1 MKNIFD
7 AEKNKLP
14 VLLENLELPEV
25 QTPAHQRH
33 LRESLLASSYFKE
46 GAVQLSTR
54 QKIGRFIAPGFTL
67 MKPKAWRLV
76 VSLAVLFL
84 ALGAYR
90 AFFVAPQAVASLTL
104 QVNPGITM
112 TISARNKVLDA
123 EALDAPGEALL
134 TRLDVAGKEVPE
146 VLRLMAGALR
156 EAGLLA
162 PERRIVVA
170 LYAIEEGLRPAER
183 LTPPELSALT
193 ENVRQS
199 LLGYMLEQGLPVEVK
214 VAEVTA
220 ELDYVARAIGLLPID
235 YVDYVAEAGYPLAKE
250 VLKLQKE
257 LGIDPALFKE
267 QLGTIRAALVDIRKA
282 GIESQIDALAIL
294 KVALAADPKLQKLTT
309 ITAAMMDLAEKGL
322 SKETALAK
330 IQAAIKTDPTLQNFD
345 DLLELPEKEADE
357 ATENG
362 TPPPEAPQRDT
373 PRPVTPEADAPLKEA
388 DDAENGAPP
397 PDTPPDKPE
406 ESADDD

>member
-7 AEKNKLP
+7 AEKNKWP
-14 VLLENLELPEV
+14 VLLETLELPEV

-54 QKIGRFIAPGFTL
+54 QKLSRFIAPGFTL

-104 QVNPGITM
+104 QVNPAITM

-199 LLGYMLEQGLPVEVK
+199 LLGYMFEQGLPVEVK

-235 YVDYVAEAGYPLAKE
+235 YVDYVDYVAEVGYPLFKE

-267 QLGTIRAALVDIRKA
+267 QL
-282 GIESQIDALAIL
+282 
-294 KVALAADPKLQKLTT
+294 TT

-322 SKETALAK
+322 SKEHALAK

-345 DLLELPEKEADE
+345 DLLELPEKETDE
-357 ATENG
+357 AAENG
-362 TPPPEAPQRDT
+362 NPPPEAPRRDT
-373 PRPVTPEADAPLKEA
+373 PRPVTPESDAPLKEA
-388 DDAENGAPP
+388 DEAAENGTPP
-397 PDTPPDKPE
+397 PDTPLDKPE